1 MSTELNQ
8 KQTKMTQNQPQNSKI
23 IENQK
28 IQTQNQTQNQDQN
41 NKTEVNNNDVKLSTN
56 LPKKVEPV
64 RWQSYDSDD
73 DFSY

>member
-8 KQTKMTQNQPQNSKI
+8 KQTKMTQNQPQNSKT

-28 IQTQNQTQNQDQN
+28 IQTQVQTKDQN
-41 NKTEVNNNDVKLSTN
+41 KEEVNNNDVKLSTN

-64 RWQSYDSDD
+64 RWQSHDSDD

>member
-8 KQTKMTQNQPQNSKI
+8 KQTKMTQNQPQNSKT

-28 IQTQNQTQNQDQN
+28 IQTQVQTKDQN

-64 RWQSYDSDD
+64 RWQSHDSDD
-73 DFSY
+73 DFSYG